1 VSEFQGPNY
10 TSQRGTFLVTRAGS
24 EVVRLYPEKRNYP
37 VQQMPTTESGI
48 YTTLFADLYTA
59 LGDRQTDGGW
69 SVRIYYNPLVPWLW
83 AGAIFLVIGGTIS
96 LTDRRYRV
104 GAPTRR
110 RAVKALPAGSATAG
124 T

>member
-1 VSEFQGPNY
+1 
-10 TSQRGTFLVTRAGS
+10 
-24 EVVRLYPEKRNYP
+24 VVRLYPEKRNYP

-48 YTTLFADLYTA
+48 HTTWLADLYTA

-83 AGAIFLVIGGTIS
+83 AGAVIMVIGGAVS
-96 LTDRRYRV
+96 LSDRRYRV
-104 GAPTRR
+104 GAPARR
-110 RAVKALPAGSATAG
+110 RRDKALPAGSAPAG